1 MEALIN
7 GTPSSAIIANIQL
20 HIDTFAPFINKV
32 ELPSLWTI
40 CRARTDVLVISQTL
54 SAYRLAK
61 VDKWG
66 KLLTD
71 ATSRMEVT
79 FQNLL
84 HEHFKVT
91 HQPFHYSTFFY
102 IIRPLLLS
110 SCIFLEDERSKT
122 VCKSIVDTIREK
134 ASLLDQ

>member
-1 MEALIN
+1 MTITEIKRVITNRGGSSSWQPFMWDLIMEALIN
-7 GTPSSAIIANIQL
+7 GTLPSAIRANIQL

-40 CRARTDVLVISQTL
+40 CRTRTDVLVISQTL

-66 KLLTD
+66 NLLTD
-71 ATSRMEVT
+71 TMSRRQVTS
-79 FQNLL
+79 QNLL

-91 HQPFHYSTFFY
+91 HQPFHCSTFFLHHQA
-102 IIRPLLLS
+102 ITFI
-110 SCIFLEDERSKT
+110 
-122 VCKSIVDTIREK
+122 
-134 ASLLDQ
+134 